1 MNKKISIL
9 ALIFTILFGCKKDS
23 KFPEVKNLSEFS
35 HTQFIPTL
43 ENQISKNENS
53 VYCATLLFAWDEI
66 RNQINSPL
74 TISDEFPGLVL
85 FNNSKSFINVLK
97 PGEYKVSGEIDGEMV
112 KAYSEFYKS
121 LPFEI
126 KLTSFNNKLTFDGKK
141 VSSFGLDGSEEYEV
155 LKSFGINYYK
165 NDNNFI
171 IKLFPKDK
179 EHEIILFKSEKDF
192 NSIAEMNDEI
202 KRLTEIGN
210 SERQDERI
218 NWRYFLRYEDELIIP
233 KFKFNIETDYS
244 TLEGTHFNAGKQ
256 IFTIEKA
263 WQRTAFILDES
274 GVEIE
279 SEAAVEAAEDATEE
293 EEIEKEIPQPK
304 KMVFDKEFLILLKR
318 KEAENPYFGL
328 WTTNTELMILE

>member
-74 TISDEFPGLVL
+74 TISEEYSDLIL
-85 FNNSKSFINVLK
+85 FNNSKSFMDVLK
-97 PGEYKVSGEIDGEMV
+97 PEEYKVSGEIDGEMV
-112 KAYSEFYKS
+112 KAYAEFSKS
-121 LPFEI
+121 LPLEI
-126 KLTSFNNKLTFDGKK
+126 KLTSFTNKLTFDGKK
-141 VSSFGLDGSEEYEV
+141 VSSFGLDGSEENEV
-155 LKSFGINYYK
+155 FDSFRIVYYK
-165 NDNNFI
+165 NDDNFI
-171 IKLFPKDK
+171 VQLFSKDK

-192 NSIAEMNDEI
+192 NSIAEMNTEI

-233 KFKFNIETDYS
+233 KFKFNIETDYL
-244 TLEGTHFNAGKQ
+244 TLEGTHFNVDKQ

-274 GVEIE
+274 GAEIE
-279 SEAAVEAAEDATEE
+279 SEAAMDAVAEAAED
-293 EEIEKEIPQPK
+293 EEIEKEIPRPK
-304 KMVFDKEFLILLKR
+304 KMIFDKEFLILLKR
-318 KEAENPYFGL
+318 KDAENPYFGM